1 MIRVMK
7 KTIMITG
14 ASRGIGAAA
23 AKRFARENVKL
34 ILLCHEQKEKLKELA
49 DSLSSE
55 SVEVKTYAGDLSDPA
70 FVKSLAP
77 ETDEMDLLI
86 NNAGISHVGL
96 LQDMAYEEWRHVLSV
111 NLDSAF
117 LMTKAVLPGMIR
129 RKNGR
134 IINISSVWGS
144 AGASMEAAYSASK
157 GGLDALTKALAKELA
172 PSGIPVNAIAFGCV
186 DTEMNAHLTAEEKA
200 LLSEEI
206 PIGRFCTP
214 EEAAEMIF
222 LVSKAPAY
230 LTGQVIAFTGG
241 WVL

>member
-23 AKRFARENVKL
+23 AKLFALENVKL
-34 ILLCHEQKEKLKELA
+34 ILLCHQQKEKLKELA
-49 DSLSSE
+49 GSLSSE
-55 SVEVKTYAGDLSDPA
+55 NVEVKTFAGDLSDPA

-77 ETDEMDLLI
+77 ETEEVDLLI

-96 LQDMAYEEWRHVLSV
+96 LQDMSYEEWRHVLSV

-129 RKNGR
+129 RKKGR

-186 DTEMNAHLTAEEKA
+186 DTEMNAHLTPEEKA
-200 LLSEEI
+200 LLSEDI
-206 PIGRFCTP
+206 PAGRFCTP

-222 LVSKAPAY
+222 LLSKAPAY
-230 LTGQVIAFTGG
+230 LTGQVIGFTGG